1 MCLQPGEDIGTEV
14 HDQEDQFIRVE
25 KGTGKAVIAGIEY
38 PLADWVAVIVPAR
51 TEHNIINTSAEEAMQ
66 LYTIYSPAHHPDGT
80 VHETKADAIR
90 AEAEEHH

>member
-1 MCLQPGEDIGTEV
+1 M
-14 HDQEDQFIRVE
+14 
-25 KGTGKAVIAGIEY
+25 
-38 PLADWVAVIVPAR
+38 IVPAR